1 MVEEKKN
8 TLKGKVTVMKYFLL
22 RTHTVWEEYVFLFL
36 DYQASAAVAFAGVR
50 NDFILLMRK
59 IITSIILSALLLSC
73 SKQEEVKPEETKG
86 FELSNTMLKST
97 TFAKVEKKFIEDE
110 YSFYGKISAD
120 KNKYID
126 IFPLVGGNVLS
137 VNVELGDYVTKGQVL
152 ATIRSTELAEVQKD
166 VSDSKTNLIVA
177 ENNLRVAKEM
187 YAGKL
192 NTEKDVLEAE
202 GEVKKAKDALRR
214 SNDVSTV
221 YNVKKGN
228 IYSVISPINGYI
240 VHKDINKDMEL
251 RSDRSENIF
260 DVANT
265 QNVWAIMNVNEA
277 DIDKITLGMK
287 AQVSTLSYP
296 DKVFYGQIDKIFKI
310 IDPDTNAMQARVVLD
325 NSQGLLIPDSK
336 ATIKVSKAEN
346 TTALAIPS
354 KAVIFDDNRYF
365 AVVYKSQTDIK
376 VKELKILKQNSETT
390 YVSEGLSEGESV
402 VTNNQLFIYRA
413 LNN

>member
-1 MVEEKKN
+1 MHKK
-8 TLKGKVTVMKYFLL
+8 
-22 RTHTVWEEYVFLFL
+22 
-36 DYQASAAVAFAGVR
+36 
-50 NDFILLMRK
+50 IL
-59 IITSIILSALLLSC
+59 IPVILSIMFSC
-73 SKQEEVKPEETKG
+73 SKTEDSIPVQEKG
-86 FELSNTMLKST
+86 FELSKTMLKTT
-97 TFAKVEKKFIEDE
+97 TFATVEKKFIEDE

-120 KNKYID
+120 KNQYID

-137 VNVELGDYVTKGQVL
+137 VNVELGDYVHKGQVL

-166 VSDSKTNLIVA
+166 VSDAKTDLAVA

-192 NTEKDVLEAE
+192 NTEKDVLEAQS
-202 GEVKKAKDALRR
+202 EVQKAKDALHR
-214 SNDVSTV
+214 SNAVSTV
-221 YNVKKGN
+221 YNVRKGN

-265 QNVWAIMNVNEA
+265 RNVWAIMNVNEA
-277 DIDKITLGMK
+277 DIDKINLGMK

-296 DKVFYGQIDKIFKI
+296 DKVFYGKIDKIFKI

-325 NSQGLLIPDSK
+325 NSQGLLIPESK
-336 ATIKVSKAEN
+336 ATVRVSSSEN
-346 TTALAIPS
+346 ETALAIPS

-365 AVVYKSQTDIK
+365 AVIYKSPTDIK
-376 VKELKILKQNSETT
+376 VKEIKILKQNSDTT
-390 YVSEGLSEGESV
+390 YISEGLSEGETV
-402 VTNNQLFIYRA
+402 VTHNQLLIFRS